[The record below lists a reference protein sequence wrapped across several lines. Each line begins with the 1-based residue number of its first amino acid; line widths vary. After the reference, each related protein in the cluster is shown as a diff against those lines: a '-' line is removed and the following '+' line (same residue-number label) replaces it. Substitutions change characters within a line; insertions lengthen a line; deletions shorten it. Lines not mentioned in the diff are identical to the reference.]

1 MLISVITPTYNR
13 AYILGKCYESL
24 LKQTSQDFEW
34 VVVDDGSTDNTEE
47 LVKSFI
53 KENEIKIKYIKQENG
68 GKHIAHNTA
77 VLHSEGELV
86 VCLDSDDLL
95 TEDAIEVAIDFWEKN
110 AQPHNTGILAKR
122 GDMVERKPICSD
134 LPEGI
139 SELTM
144 FDLTNKYGFEGDTI
158 LYFRRELLE
167 ENLFKSFKGE
177 RFIPETNMYV
187 EIDKHGTMLLLDK
200 VLYLCEYLPDGLTAK
215 YHSLLVNNPNGTADT
230 YYKQMCMARE
240 IKTKLK
246 YAVLTNIY
254 KSLSKNKKE
263 LEFNENKFLL
273 LALYIP
279 SLLIKNKF
287 LSKFSDKRG

>member
-24 LKQTSQDFEW
+24 VKQTSQAFEW
-34 VVVDDGSTDNTEE
+34 VVVDDGSSDNTEE
-47 LVKSFI
+47 LVKTFI
-53 KENEIKIKYIKQENG
+53 EENKIKIKYIKQENG

-77 VLHSEGELV
+77 VLNSQGELV
-86 VCLDSDDLL
+86 VCLDSDDVL
-95 TEDAIEVAIDFWEKN
+95 TEDAIEKAIAFWQAN

-122 GDMVERKPICSD
+122 GDMVERKPICSE
-134 LPEGI
+134 LPQGVKEC
-139 SELTM
+139 TM

-167 ENLFKSFKGE
+167 KNLFSSFEGE
-177 RFIPETNMYV
+177 RFIPETNMYI
-187 EIDKHGTMLLLDK
+187 EIDKVGTMLLLDE

-215 YHSLLVNNPNGTADT
+215 YHSLLERNPNGTADT
-230 YYKQMCMARE
+230 YYKQMCMARDF
-240 IKTKLK
+240 KTKLK

-263 LEFNENKFLL
+263 LQFDKNRFLL
-273 LALYIP
+273 LVASIP
-279 SLLIKNKF
+279 AGLIKNKF
-287 LSKFSDKRG
+287 LKKFER

>member
-24 LKQTSQDFEW
+24 VNQTSKAFEW

-53 KENEIKIKYIKQENG
+53 EEDKIKIKYIKQDNG

-77 VLHSEGELV
+77 VLNSEGELV
-86 VCLDSDDLL
+86 VCLDSDDVL
-95 TEDAIEVAIDFWEKN
+95 TENAIEVAIDFWQKN
-110 AQPHNTGILAKR
+110 AQAHNTGILAKR
-122 GDMVERKPICSD
+122 GDMVEKKPICAD

-139 SELTM
+139 VECTM
-144 FDLTNKYGFEGDTI
+144 FDLTNKFGFYGDTI

-167 ENLFKSFKGE
+167 KNLFKSFEGE

-187 EIDKHGTMLLLDK
+187 EIDKFGTMLLLDK

-215 YHSLLVNNPNGTADT
+215 YHQLLAKNPNGAADT
-230 YYKQMCMARE
+230 YYKQMCMATDLK
-240 IKTKLK
+240 IKLK
-246 YAVLTNIY
+246 YAVLANIY
-254 KSLSKNKKE
+254 KSLSENKKE
-263 LEFNENKFLL
+263 LKFTKNRALL
-273 LALYIP
+273 RLSSVPASI
-279 SLLIKNKF
+279 IKNKF
-287 LSKFSDKRG
+287 LSKFER